1 MALIAVTRL
10 RLRGGRFVIPFTW
23 HTLRSYFQCRAAEG
37 NLATVARR
45 AEGAYWTLTVWRDKA
60 AMRAFM
66 SSGAHREAMPRL
78 QHWCDEASLYQWEQ
92 ESPVLPDWADA
103 KHRLRTEGRLS
114 AVKHPSPAHAAGAT
128 LGSSQTAIAETRRA
142 S

>member
-10 RLRGGRFVIPFTW
+10 RLRHWRFVFPFTW
-23 HTLRSYFQCRAAEG
+23 HTLRSFRQCRAAEG
-37 NLATVARR
+37 NLAAMARR
-45 AEGAYWTLTVWRDKA
+45 ANGAYWTLTVWRDKA

-78 QHWCDEASLYQWEQ
+78 QNWCDEASVGQWEQ
-92 ESPVLPDWADA
+92 DSPVLPDWADA
-103 KHRLRTEGRLS
+103 EDRMRTGGRLS
-114 AVKHPSPAHAAGAT
+114 AVKHPSPAHVAGAT
-128 LGSSQTAIAETRRA
+128 LGSSQTAIVEKPRT